1 MNKRLNMVIYL
12 FLGGGFFVLLFLIF
26 GLDVGVRE
34 LSQVEPETSTVESTE
49 LVDTF
54 TETEEETIIEEEPI
68 NEEELELLAHVIY
81 AEAGSDWCADEMLY
95 GVGSVVLNR
104 MASDLFPDT
113 MYDVIYQEGQ
123 YACTWDGNI
132 EKEPNE
138 RAYRIA
144 EDLLRNGLTM
154 PPNVIFQAE
163 FEQGDGTYCSIQ
175 TMYFCYISEEPKE
188 EGWR

>member
-1 MNKRLNMVIYL
+1 MKWNFN
-12 FLGGGFFVLLFLIF
+12 FVVVLMLSFTLIF
-26 GLDVGVRE
+26 FLCMGIDVGIGDDKE
-34 LSQVEPETSTVESTE
+34 LSTDYIVEEPPEIE
-49 LVDTF
+49 
-54 TETEEETIIEEEPI
+54 IIKEEPI
-68 NEEELELLAHVIY
+68 NEEELELLAHVIF

-104 MASDLFPDT
+104 MASDHFPDT
-113 MYDVIYQEGQ
+113 MYEVIYQEGQ

-144 EDLLRNGLTM
+144 EDLLRNGPTM
-154 PPNVIFQAE
+154 PPNVVFQAQ